1 MGWSSLFWTVF
12 KRSQNPMALLDE
24 QRRCVEV
31 NGAMLRAVGY
41 RRDALVGAP
50 AATIVK
56 DGPALTEGQ
65 WRTALNGGDYF
76 GQTDLVAA
84 DGATISVQY
93 AAHPEVVTG
102 RRLVLFVALEVA
114 RHGRFHKTPQTADT
128 GPGALTAREREVVD
142 LVSLGHTAREI
153 ADKLH
158 VTHNTVRTHVR
169 NAQVK
174 LGARSQAQLVAM
186 ALGHGHTAPASS

>member
-12 KRSQNPMALLDE
+12 KRSQNPMALVDD

-41 RRDALVGAP
+41 KRAALVGLP

-56 DGPALTEGQ
+56 DGPALTAGE
-65 WRTALNGGDYF
+65 WRALLNGGDYF

-84 DGATISVQY
+84 DGATLSVQY

-102 RRLVLFVALEVA
+102 RRLVLFVTLESA
-114 RHGRFHKTPQTADT
+114 RHGRFVKRPRSSRT
-128 GPGALTAREREVVD
+128 GAEALTERERQVVQEVA
-142 LVSLGHTAREI
+142 LGHTAREI
-153 ADKLH
+153 ADTLH
-158 VTHNTVRTHVR
+158 VTHNTVRTHIR
-169 NAQVK
+169 NAQAK

-186 ALGHGHTAPASS
+186 ALGHGHNAPGDS